1 MDNSSVNK
9 PDALKPVQVALASY
23 GMSGSVFHAPL
34 LANHPSFRL
43 HSVCERSVRKV
54 QAHYPEV
61 VSVSRFDELLANPD
75 IELVVVNTPDTTHFE
90 LAHKALTA
98 GKHVV
103 VEKPFVRS
111 TGQAEILIN
120 LAEQKGL
127 ILSVFHNRR
136 WDSGALTVKQLLSEE
151 RLGRLAEFQSNYTR
165 FRPEI
170 QPGTWKEDGAV
181 TDILWNLGSHLID
194 EALVLFG
201 MPESVSAD
209 LDILRRSGSIV
220 DYACLRLMYDKLVVT
235 LRATYL
241 SCEPDPRYVLHGD
254 KASFLKYGE
263 DPQEEML
270 KKGLYPA
277 PAWGEESPS
286 QYGTLHTFSGGSHR
300 YETILSVP
308 GNYKA
313 YYDALAQ
320 AIRLGTPPPV
330 SSQEGAAVVKV
341 IETAIESHKTG
352 RRVAI

>member
-1 MDNSSVNK
+1 MDNTPANRPHS
-9 PDALKPVQVALASY
+9 LKPVQVALASY

-34 LANHPSFRL
+34 LTNHPSFRL
-43 HSVCERSVRKV
+43 HTVCERSTRKV
-54 QAHYPEV
+54 QDHYPEV
-61 VSVSRFDELLANPD
+61 ASVNQFDEILDNPD
-75 IELVVVNTPDTTHFE
+75 ISLVVVNTPDITHFE

-120 LAEQKGL
+120 LAARKGL

-136 WDSGALTVKQLLSEE
+136 WDSGALTVKKLLSEG

-220 DYACLRLMYDKLVVT
+220 DYACLRLFYEKLVVT

-254 KASFLKYGE
+254 KASFVKYGE
-263 DPQEEML
+263 DPQEEAL

-277 PAWGEESPS
+277 PDWGEESPS

-300 YETILSVP
+300 YETIRSVP

-313 YYDALAQ
+313 YYDSLAS
-320 AIRLGTPPPV
+320 AISMGTPPPV
-330 SSQEGAAVVKV
+330 TSQEGAAVVKL
-341 IETAIESHKTG
+341 IEAAIESHKSG
-352 RRVAI
+352 RRVTL